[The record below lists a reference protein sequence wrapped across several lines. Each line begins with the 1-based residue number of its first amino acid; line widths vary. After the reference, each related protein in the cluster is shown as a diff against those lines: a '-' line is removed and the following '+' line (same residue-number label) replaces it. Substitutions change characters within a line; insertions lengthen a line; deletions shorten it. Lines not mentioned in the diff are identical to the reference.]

1 MNENENK
8 TYQNLCKA
16 VKAIIEGKSYSTK
29 YLLEISNQWLHL
41 VPQEIKG
48 QKRRNKDQSRNQ
60 WNINQKQQSQLI
72 EIKGYTSSIYWMM
85 EMYFSLLGNTN
96 KNCRHYKSNK
106 YILKNVKK
114 AN

>member
-48 QKRRNKDQSRNQ
+48 QK
-60 WNINQKQQSQLI
+60 QK
-72 EIKGYTSSIYWMM
+72 
-85 EMYFSLLGNTN
+85 
-96 KNCRHYKSNK
+96 
-106 YILKNVKK
+106 KK
-114 AN
+114 